1 MGFLVGPRF
10 RDSLSRLAVKR
21 DAQASLHCRVE
32 GDVPLHLAWRRSSSS
47 TSLLSSNYRF
57 FFFKFARWFKQ
68 KIEFD
73 SNNDDGHMFMVRL
86 RIQEKEA
93 PPSGLVSTLTIIG
106 TQVEDVSNMF
116 HVSLI
121 M

>member
-1 MGFLVGPRF
+1 
-10 RDSLSRLAVKR
+10 
-21 DAQASLHCRVE
+21 
-32 GDVPLHLAWRRSSSS
+32 
-47 TSLLSSNYRF
+47 
-57 FFFKFARWFKQ
+57 
-68 KIEFD
+68 
-73 SNNDDGHMFMVRL
+73 MFMVRL

-121 M
+121 MWLMANWTIWIDGHLHLHCVQQSRPSRTGFPADCFRLAKPLNKFLSTNILSITHFNLEPPEQPRHLQVQVSLKI

>member
-1 MGFLVGPRF
+1 MTRCPGWPSNEMPRHRCIVGSKVTFLFIWPGGEALHQLRF
-10 RDSLSRLAVKR
+10 F
-21 DAQASLHCRVE
+21 
-32 GDVPLHLAWRRSSSS
+32 HLI
-47 TSLLSSNYRF
+47 TGL